1 MRTELY
7 IALYPKGVIV
17 VEINM
22 PPATKA
28 EVIEVYMDRLFFIF
42 GINEW

>member
-17 VEINM
+17 VEISM
-22 PPATKA
+22 PPAIIA
-28 EVIEVYMDRLFFIF
+28 EVLGVYMDRLFFIF
-42 GINEW
+42 GVNEW